1 LDNFRRLWDFYKTS
15 KLFTKLKKVKCPTQ
29 NNETLYWMY
38 FNAKSIKRLM
48 KEKGDF
54 LISSNSNSAFY
65 NIVAFYNILAFYNN
79 LAFYNSLAI

>member
-1 LDNFRRLWDFYKTS
+1 
-15 KLFTKLKKVKCPTQ
+15 
-29 NNETLYWMY
+29 
-38 FNAKSIKRLM
+38 M

>member
-1 LDNFRRLWDFYKTS
+1 M
-15 KLFTKLKKVKCPTQ
+15 KKVKCPTQ
-29 NNETLYWMY
+29 NNETLY
-38 FNAKSIKRLM
+38 FNAKSIKKVDER
-48 KEKGDF
+48 KRGF